1 MKMIKLIK
9 KYLVAIVA
17 VGIAGTSLMAA
28 EWNKESKSLLTEPPL
43 FWYEID
49 ASGNIG
55 NLENLNP
62 SVPQS
67 KTESMPGGSKQI
79 TQCSDNTSEVCLR
92 GYESPQATGSP
103 AGPALSADHQ
113 INQS

>member
-1 MKMIKLIK
+1 MIKLIK

-28 EWNKESKSLLTEPPL
+28 EWNKESKTALTEPPL
-43 FWYEID
+43 FWYKID

-55 NLENLNP
+55 SLENLNP

-79 TQCSDNTSEVCLR
+79 TPCDDTSTEVCLR
-92 GYESPQATGSP
+92 GYESPQTTGSP
-103 AGPALSADHQ
+103 AGPALSADHR
-113 INQS
+113 INQN